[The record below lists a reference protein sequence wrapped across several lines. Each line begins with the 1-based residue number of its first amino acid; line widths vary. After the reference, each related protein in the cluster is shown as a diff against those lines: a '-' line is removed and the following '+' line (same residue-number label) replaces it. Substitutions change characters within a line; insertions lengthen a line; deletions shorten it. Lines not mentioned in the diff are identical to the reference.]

1 MGSPRPRGGDR
12 EFGEDL
18 AALFLTG
25 DQRLVRRHDRRGQW
39 DASRSR
45 NQQREEFYEDLMLF
59 HSAEA
64 DHQLKAGR

>member
-25 DQRLVRRHDRRGQW
+25 DQRLVRRHDRRGQC
-39 DASRSR
+39 DASRRR

-59 HSAEA
+59 RRVEA
-64 DHQLKAGR
+64 DHQSKADR